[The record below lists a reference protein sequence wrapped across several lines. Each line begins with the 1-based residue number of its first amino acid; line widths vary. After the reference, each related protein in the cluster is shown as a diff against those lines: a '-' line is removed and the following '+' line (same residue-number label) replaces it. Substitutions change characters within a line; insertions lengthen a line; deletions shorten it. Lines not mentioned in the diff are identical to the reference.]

1 MKTEAEANLKTIRSK
16 IQEAIAAI
24 AARQKEPPKGDRKSL
39 EAFEKAIHLLTSELA
54 DWVVAE
60 RLQQLLIREEVN
72 FKIRE
77 IFSRKKFLKHGMRT
91 VAIRLSGGTIVPIV
105 ASYWIVRKNDK
116 KEKREN
122 GMYPTLLF
130 FGIYDHCSP
139 LLLAEISQLCVAL
152 GSMEEGQ
159 RLLQERGVRLDIK
172 TIRNSVKRFA
182 RRARSGQKV
191 LSHMIFADEKL
202 KGRRVVISVDG
213 GRLRIRKTK
222 RGPKT
227 KKGRSHYSTDWR
239 EPKLLIIYVV
249 GEHGRIDKEF
259 SPVIDGTLQG
269 PEGLYALLWN
279 YLQALGINEL
289 EEILFVADGAVW
301 IWEQLQTFKALL
313 RVKGIACKI
322 VELLDMYHAVQHLY
336 AFSELKRAWG
346 KKKRARWINEQK
358 RNLKG
363 GSVDKL
369 IGALESAARGAKSS
383 SLRRELEYFRKNR
396 ERMTYTR
403 RRAEQMPIGSGAI
416 ESAIRRVINL
426 RLKSPCIFWLED
438 TASELLLLRA
448 YFKARRWEQIKTMA
462 YHGGFCDAA

>member
-1 MKTEAEANLKTIRSK
+1 
-16 IQEAIAAI
+16 
-24 AARQKEPPKGDRKSL
+24 
-39 EAFEKAIHLLTSELA
+39 
-54 DWVVAE
+54 
-60 RLQQLLIREEVN
+60 
-72 FKIRE
+72 
-77 IFSRKKFLKHGMRT
+77 
-91 VAIRLSGGTIVPIV
+91 
-105 ASYWIVRKNDK
+105 
-116 KEKREN
+116 
-122 GMYPTLLF
+122 MYPTLLF

-346 KKKRARWINEQK
+346 KKNELDGSMNKRGISKAEV
-358 RNLKG
+358 LT
-363 GSVDKL
+363 
-369 IGALESAARGAKSS
+369 
-383 SLRRELEYFRKNR
+383 SL
-396 ERMTYTR
+396 
-403 RRAEQMPIGSGAI
+403 
-416 ESAIRRVINL
+416 
-426 RLKSPCIFWLED
+426 
-438 TASELLLLRA
+438 
-448 YFKARRWEQIKTMA
+448 
-462 YHGGFCDAA
+462 